1 MEITTQK
8 IQSIELRFLQDED
21 EGIDDIT
28 PFITSLEKLK
38 KHINSVG
45 FSNPYGKEEKALW
58 NSIFDTLLGETETK
72 AEGLN
77 STGVSM
83 VHIQEDI

>member
-1 MEITTQK
+1 MEITAQK

-21 EGIDDIT
+21 EEVDDIT
-28 PFITSLEKLK
+28 PLITSLEKLK

-45 FSNPYGKEEKALW
+45 FSNPYNKEEKALW
-58 NSIFDTLLGETETK
+58 NNIFDTLLGEPETK
-72 AEGLN
+72 IEGLN